1 MKTHAAHIFNIIRK
15 ESSTTSNHLYLEKPT
30 LKASIAILRV
40 LTITLTHVCRT
51 GLCLRRRHGKYKT
64 RKERQTKRT

>member
-15 ESSTTSNHLYLEKPT
+15 ESPTTSNQLYLEKST

-40 LTITLTHVCRT
+40 LTVTSTHVCRA
-51 GLCLRRRHGKYKT
+51 GLCLRRRHAKYKK
-64 RKERQTKRT
+64 RKERHTK